1 MSHQQVIGMDDPELR
16 HSLRVI
22 QRQRSTKLVGVI
34 IGIVLAIVV
43 AGLSVMYAYQDTP
56 MQREV
61 SGESM

>member
-43 AGLSVMYAYQDTP
+43 VGLSVMYAYQDTP